1 MLRYGEGLTPREIAP
16 MLGCSAKQVSNAL
29 QHAFRVL
36 RAGISANPELSRYI
50 NEEEVR
56 E

>member
-1 MLRYGEGLTPREIAP
+1 LRFSKGLTPREIAP
-16 MLGCSAKQVSNAL
+16 MLGCSAKKVSNAL

-36 RAGISANPELSRYI
+36 RAGISANPGGSRYPD
-50 NEEEVR
+50 EEEVR